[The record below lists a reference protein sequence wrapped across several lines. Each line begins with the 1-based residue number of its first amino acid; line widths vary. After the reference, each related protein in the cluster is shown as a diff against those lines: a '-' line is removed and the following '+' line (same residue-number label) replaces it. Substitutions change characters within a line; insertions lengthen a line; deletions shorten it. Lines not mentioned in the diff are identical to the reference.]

1 MPGDSPEPTTPASK
15 TPISPGERARLATLE
30 PLTPT
35 RVEEY
40 LDKPSTLL
48 GVEFLD
54 TNEDGGGFW
63 VLKSFSQSLE
73 GIDFVVDYKDC
84 DYIPMDVDS
93 MRTLLSSSVVL

>member
-1 MPGDSPEPTTPASK
+1 M
-15 TPISPGERARLATLE
+15 E
-30 PLTPT
+30 PLNPT
-35 RVEEY
+35 HVEEY

-54 TNEDGGGFW
+54 TNEDGGFG